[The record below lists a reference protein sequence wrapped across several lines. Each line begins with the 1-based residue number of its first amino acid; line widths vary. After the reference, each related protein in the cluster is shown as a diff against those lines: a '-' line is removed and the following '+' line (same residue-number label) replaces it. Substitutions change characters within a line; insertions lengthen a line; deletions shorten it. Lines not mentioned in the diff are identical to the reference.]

1 MNRILGTLTALL
13 LCGVACE
20 VRAAEPEAVGTIA
33 AADLS
38 SMGLGGMTLVSDED
52 GAKVRGMGNSVA
64 GGSFAWG
71 FLAPL
76 SFSRNSYTASGTTF
90 SQGGNQSYA
99 GLGIPAVGGIVTPFP
114 PLGFIGGLL
123 TGNLALAGGS
133 SYARNN

>member
-1 MNRILGTLTALL
+1 MNRFIGTLVVILVSSFSFEL
-13 LCGVACE
+13 Q
-20 VRAAEPEAVGTIA
+20 AAEPQDLGGVPAES
-33 AADLS
+33 LS
-38 SMGLGGMTLVSDED
+38 SLGLAEMTPVSDEE
-52 GAKVRGMGNSVA
+52 GTKVRGMGNAVS

-76 SFSRNSYTASGTTF
+76 SFSRNQYTASGTTF

-99 GLGIPAVGGIVTPFP
+99 GLGIPAVGGAVSPFP
-114 PLGFIGGLL
+114 PLGIIGGFL